1 VKTSTRPYDLIVF
14 GATGFTGRLVAQY
27 LVQAYGSG
35 GVYAHEAPT
44 WALAGRSLRKLEQV
58 RDLIGAPAD
67 LPLITVDAQ
76 DAKALRD
83 MAALAKVIITT
94 VGPYQLHGE
103 PLLKAC
109 VEAGTDY
116 VDLCGEPNWMAD
128 MIGRHHSAAQA
139 SGARIVF
146 SCGFDSIPFDM
157 GVLYLQTQA
166 RQRFGAPLRHVAGR
180 VKVMKGGVSGGTA
193 ASLLATMNAAGGS
206 AAVAATMR
214 NPFALTP
221 GFNGPTQPDDTVAV
235 FDEAVNSW
243 AGPFVMAAINTKNV
257 HRTNALRGHAYG
269 RDFTYDERQLTGPG
283 RSGELRARGLARV
296 TQMQN
301 RLLGFGPTRKLIGRF
316 ALPQPGQGPSLH
328 ERETGSYEVW
338 FSGQADGGEG
348 LRAIVKG
355 DRDPG
360 YGSTCKLIAES
371 ALCLIREVHHSA
383 TPGGI
388 WTPAAAM
395 GTALIERLNARAG
408 LTFEMANEP
417 SSTQTRG

>member
-1 VKTSTRPYDLIVF
+1 MTRSYDLIVF

-27 LVQAYGSG
+27 LVQAYGAG
-35 GVYAHEAPT
+35 GAHAHEAPT
-44 WALAGRSLRKLEQV
+44 WAMAGRSLSKLEEV
-58 RDLIGAPAD
+58 RDLIGAPSD
-67 LPLITVDAQ
+67 LPLIMVDAQ
-76 DAKALRD
+76 DDKALLA
-83 MAALAKVIITT
+83 MARQAKVIITT

-109 VEAGTDY
+109 VDAGTDY

-128 MIGRHHSAAQA
+128 MIDRYETAAEA

-166 RQRFGAPLRHVAGR
+166 NQRFGTPLRQVQGR
-180 VKVMKGGVSGGTA
+180 VKVMKGGFSGGTA
-193 ASLLATMNAAGGS
+193 ASLLATLNAAGGS
-206 AAVAATMR
+206 AEVAATMR
-214 NPFALTP
+214 NPFALVP
-221 GFNGPTQPDDTVAV
+221 GFTGPQQPDDSVAV
-235 FDEAVNSW
+235 FDEAAKAW

-269 RDFTYDERQLTGPG
+269 RDFTYDERQLTASG
-283 RSGELRARGLARV
+283 RGGELRARGMASAAKW
-296 TQMQN
+296 QN

-316 ALPQPGQGPSLH
+316 ALPQPGQGPSLR
-328 ERETGSYEVW
+328 ERETGRYEVW
-338 FSGQADGGEG
+338 FSGQAADGQW

-360 YGSTCKLIAES
+360 YGSTSKLITES
-371 ALCLIREVHHSA
+371 ALCLIREVNHSV
-383 TPGGI
+383 TPGGV

-395 GTALIERLNARAG
+395 GTALIDRLNMRAG
-408 LTFEMANEP
+408 LSFEMA
-417 SSTQTRG
+417 SSNP

>member
-1 VKTSTRPYDLIVF
+1 MTRPYDLIVF

-27 LVQAYGSG
+27 LLQAYGAG
-35 GVYAHEAPT
+35 GEHEHEAPS
-44 WALAGRSLRKLEQV
+44 WAMAGRSLAKLEQV
-58 RDLIGAPAD
+58 RDLMAAPSD

-76 DAKALRD
+76 DEKALLA
-83 MAALAKVIITT
+83 MARQAKVIITT

-128 MIGRHHSAAQA
+128 MIVRYEAAAQA

-166 RQRFGAPLRHVAGR
+166 NQRFGAPLRQVQAR
-180 VKVMKGGVSGGTA
+180 VKVMKGGLSGGTA
-193 ASLLATMNAAGGS
+193 ASLLATMNTAGGS
-206 AAVAATMR
+206 AEVAAIMR

-221 GFNGPTQPDDTVAV
+221 GFTGPKQPDDSVAV
-235 FDEAVNSW
+235 LDEAAKSW

-269 RDFTYDERQLTGPG
+269 RDFTYDERQLTGGG
-283 RSGELRARGLARV
+283 RVGELRARALASV

-301 RLLGFGPTRKLIGRF
+301 RLLGFGPTRKFIGRF
-316 ALPQPGQGPSLH
+316 ALPQPGQGPSLR
-328 ERETGSYEVW
+328 ERVSGRYEVW
-338 FSGQADGGEG
+338 FSGQAADGRRM
-348 LRAIVKG
+348 RAIVKG

-371 ALCLIREVHHSA
+371 ALCLIREVSHSV
-383 TPGGI
+383 TPGGV

-395 GTALIERLNARAG
+395 GNALTARLNARAG
-408 LTFEMANEP
+408 LTFEMA
-417 SSTQTRG
+417 

>member
-1 VKTSTRPYDLIVF
+1 MARPYDLIVF

-27 LVQAYGSG
+27 LLHAYGAG
-35 GVYAHEAPT
+35 CEHEHEAPT
-44 WALAGRSLRKLEQV
+44 WAMAGRSLSKLEQV
-58 RDLIGAPAD
+58 RDLIGAPHD

-76 DAKALRD
+76 DDKALFAMVRQ
-83 MAALAKVIITT
+83 AKVIITT

-103 PLLKAC
+103 PVLKAC

-128 MIGRHHSAAQA
+128 MIGRYEDAAKT

-166 RQRFGAPLRHVAGR
+166 NQRFGSPLRQVQGR
-180 VKVMKGGVSGGTA
+180 VKVMKGGLSGGTA

-206 AAVAATMR
+206 AEVAATMR
-214 NPFALTP
+214 NPFALVP
-221 GFNGPTQPDDTVAV
+221 GFTGPQQPDDSVAV
-235 FDEAVNSW
+235 FDEAAKSW
-243 AGPFVMAAINTKNV
+243 AGPFVMAVINTKNV

-269 RDFTYDERQLTGPG
+269 RDFTYDERQLTGGG
-283 RSGELRARGLARV
+283 RSGELRARGMASAA
-296 TQMQN
+296 TWQN

-316 ALPQPGQGPSLH
+316 ALPQPGQGPSLR
-328 ERETGSYEVW
+328 ERESGRYEVW
-338 FSGQADGGEG
+338 FSGQAANGQR
-348 LRAIVKG
+348 LRAVVKG

-371 ALCLIREVHHSA
+371 ALCLIREVDHSV
-383 TPGGI
+383 TPGGV

-408 LTFEMANEP
+408 LTFEMAIL
-417 SSTQTRG
+417 

>member
-1 VKTSTRPYDLIVF
+1 M
-14 GATGFTGRLVAQY
+14 GHG
-27 LVQAYGSG
+27 
-35 GVYAHEAPT
+35 
-44 WALAGRSLRKLEQV
+44 GRSMTKLEQV
-58 RDLIGAPAD
+58 RDLIGAPSD
-67 LPLITVDAQ
+67 LPLIAVDAQ
-76 DAKALRD
+76 DDEALLA
-83 MAALAKVIITT
+83 MARQAKVVITT

-109 VEAGTDY
+109 VAAGTDY

-128 MIGRHHSAAQA
+128 MIGKYEASAKN

-146 SCGFDSIPFDM
+146 SCGFDSIPFDL

-166 RQRFGAPLRHVAGR
+166 RQRFGVPLCHVAGR

-193 ASLLATMNAAGGS
+193 ASLLATMNAASGS
-206 AAVAATMR
+206 AAVAASMR

-221 GFNGPTQPDDTVAV
+221 ELKGPEQPDDSVAV
-235 FDEAVNSW
+235 FDKAAHSW

-283 RSGELRARGLARV
+283 RSGELRARGLASV
-296 TQMQN
+296 TAMQN

-316 ALPQPGQGPSLH
+316 ALPQPGQGPSLR
-328 ERETGSYEVW
+328 ERESGRYVLW
-338 FSGQADGGEG
+338 FSGQAADGQR

-371 ALCLIREVHHSA
+371 ALCLIREVDHTV
-383 TPGGI
+383 TPGGM

-408 LTFEMANEP
+408 LDFEMAALPNQAP
-417 SSTQTRG
+417 NQSP

>member
-1 VKTSTRPYDLIVF
+1 MTRAYDLVVF

-27 LVQAYGSG
+27 LVQAYGAG
-35 GVYAHEAPT
+35 GTHANEATT
-44 WALAGRSLRKLEQV
+44 WAMAGRSLTKLEQV
-58 RDLIGAPAD
+58 RNFIGAPRE
-67 LPLITVDAQ
+67 LPLITVDAR
-76 DAKALRD
+76 DDKALLAMVRQ
-83 MAALAKVIITT
+83 AKVIITT

-103 PLLKAC
+103 PLLSVC

-128 MIGRHHSAAQA
+128 MIGRHHSAARA

-166 RQRFGAPLRHVAGR
+166 RQRFGTPLRHVAGR
-180 VKVMKGGVSGGTA
+180 VKVMKGGLSGGTA
-193 ASLLATMNAAGGS
+193 ASLLATMKAAGGT
-206 AAVAATMR
+206 AEVAATMR

-221 GFNGPTQPDDTVAV
+221 ELKGPAQPDDSVAV
-235 FDEAVNSW
+235 FDEAANAW

-269 RDFTYDERQLTGPG
+269 RDFTYDERQLTGSG
-283 RSGELRARGLARV
+283 RSGELRARGLASV
-296 TQMQN
+296 THMQN
-301 RLLGFGPTRKLIGRF
+301 RLLRFSPTRKLIGRF
-316 ALPQPGQGPSLH
+316 ALPQPGQGPSLRD
-328 ERETGSYEVW
+328 RESGRYEIW
-338 FSGQADGGEG
+338 FSGQSDNGER
-348 LRAIVKG
+348 LRAVVKG

-371 ALCLIREVHHSA
+371 ALCLIREVDHGV
-383 TPGGI
+383 TPGSV

-395 GTALIERLNARAG
+395 GSALTNRLHERAG
-408 LTFEMANEP
+408 LTFEMA
-417 SSTQTRG
+417 G